1 MIDALQAYMASFAG
15 YGDLRA
21 PLWFVG
27 MEEGGGRDVDEL
39 ARRVDAWEG
48 RGRRRLEDLAGYH
61 RAIGM
66 SRHFEAPFPLQ
77 RTWGPLARVL
87 QASRRASTDLSELRH
102 VQATQLGAHGGGA
115 ALLELLPLP
124 APNTNTWPYAALG
137 KHVPALRNRA
147 TYRTT
152 YEPARLAMLRA
163 LIEEG
168 RPRAVICYGLGYRES
183 WTALAG
189 APLQP
194 ISIGERACY
203 VGEVPGSMLLA
214 VPHPVAH
221 GGTARFWEAV
231 GSAVV
236 AAAA

>member
-1 MIDALQAYMASFAG
+1 VIDALQAYMASFAG

-27 MEEGGGRDVDEL
+27 MEEGGGRDVDDL
-39 ARRVDAWEG
+39 VRRVDAWEV
-48 RGRRRLEDLAGYH
+48 RGRQRLEDLAGFH

-66 SRHFEAPFPLQ
+66 SRHFEAPYPLQ
-77 RTWGPLARVL
+77 RTWGPLSRVL
-87 QASRRASTDLSELRH
+87 QASRGASTTLSELRH
-102 VQATQLGAHGGGA
+102 VQATQLGTYGGGA

-124 APNTNTWPYAALG
+124 APNTNTWPYAALA
-137 KHVPALRNRA
+137 KHVPALRDRV
-147 TYRTT
+147 TYRDT
-152 YEPARLAMLRA
+152 YEHVRLAMLRA

-189 APLQP
+189 APLR
-194 ISIGERACY
+194 SITIAERACY
-203 VGEVPGSMLLA
+203 AGEASGSMLLA

-221 GGTARFWEAV
+221 GGTNSFWEAV
-231 GSAVV
+231 GAVV
-236 AAAA
+236 AL